1 VKDAAGGPPTRE
13 GEVLIL
19 APGGRDAAVATAI
32 LRDAGITATA
42 CRDLD
47 ALCRGLD
54 LADAAVVTEEAIA
67 GADLR
72 DLAAWTAAQPPWSD
86 LPFVVLAQRGA
97 GPERNPEA
105 ARLAGV
111 LGNVS
116 FLERPFHPTTLASAV
131 RSALVARR
139 RQYQARDALAA
150 EATAAERLRFALR
163 AGRLGSWELD
173 ASTGEL
179 RASDACKAVFGRAPG
194 DPFGYADL
202 LAAIHPDDIGRMQG
216 AVAAAQAGDGDYDIE
231 YRTVWPDGSIHWAE
245 IRGRAVRDNN
255 GRPLMAGVSLDTTA
269 RRTAEEELLLHRS
282 RLEEMVAERTR
293 ELETAN
299 RRLRA
304 AAEERDRA
312 EAALLQAQKMEA
324 VGQLTGGLAH
334 DFNNLLQ
341 AVLASLDLIRRRAG
355 DPEQVTRLAAAGAE
369 AARRGARLTAQL
381 LAFSRKQELDL
392 APVAVVELV
401 EGMRDLLARSLGPGI
416 QLRYVRDDA
425 VGMALADATQ
435 LELGVLNLAI
445 NARDAMPD
453 GGHLTIA
460 VRTADFDL
468 GADLPAGRYV
478 AVAVSDTGKGMP
490 PEVAARVFEPFFTTK
505 EVGKGTGLGLSQV
518 YGIARQSGGTV
529 RIESLPGHGTT
540 VTILLPATE
549 GAVPARALVRRR
561 GDGAEVG
568 TAVVSP
574 ASALVLVVDD
584 DPDVRQALAGWL
596 DMLGYRV
603 AAAAD
608 GRAGLAALERLG
620 PDAMLVDY
628 AMPGLTGAEVAAAAR
643 RLRPD
648 LPIIL
653 ATGDASAVELGAGAL
668 AGLPLL
674 RKPFRMEELAEVLG
688 RALSTE
694 C

>member
-1 VKDAAGGPPTRE
+1 
-13 GEVLIL
+13 
-19 APGGRDAAVATAI
+19 
-32 LRDAGITATA
+32 
-42 CRDLD
+42 
-47 ALCRGLD
+47 
-54 LADAAVVTEEAIA
+54 
-67 GADLR
+67 
-72 DLAAWTAAQPPWSD
+72 
-86 LPFVVLAQRGA
+86 
-97 GPERNPEA
+97 
-105 ARLAGV
+105 
-111 LGNVS
+111 
-116 FLERPFHPTTLASAV
+116 
-131 RSALVARR
+131 
-139 RQYQARDALAA
+139 
-150 EATAAERLRFALR
+150 
-163 AGRLGSWELD
+163 
-173 ASTGEL
+173 
-179 RASDACKAVFGRAPG
+179 
-194 DPFGYADL
+194 
-202 LAAIHPDDIGRMQG
+202 
-216 AVAAAQAGDGDYDIE
+216 
-231 YRTVWPDGSIHWAE
+231 
-245 IRGRAVRDNN
+245 
-255 GRPLMAGVSLDTTA
+255 MAGVSLDTTA
-269 RRTAEEELLLHRS
+269 RRAAEEELLLHRS

-416 QLRYVRDDA
+416 QLRYLRDDA

-435 LELGVLNLAI
+435 LELAVLNLAI

-518 YGIARQSGGTV
+518 
-529 RIESLPGHGTT
+529 
-540 VTILLPATE
+540 
-549 GAVPARALVRRR
+549 
-561 GDGAEVG
+561 
-568 TAVVSP
+568 
-574 ASALVLVVDD
+574 
-584 DPDVRQALAGWL
+584 
-596 DMLGYRV
+596 
-603 AAAAD
+603 
-608 GRAGLAALERLG
+608 
-620 PDAMLVDY
+620 
-628 AMPGLTGAEVAAAAR
+628 
-643 RLRPD
+643 
-648 LPIIL
+648 
-653 ATGDASAVELGAGAL
+653 
-668 AGLPLL
+668 
-674 RKPFRMEELAEVLG
+674 
-688 RALSTE
+688 
-694 C
+694 